1 MGKSREQKD
10 NTELCKPGELPV
22 RYYSQ
27 FDMRIILGVVIS
39 VLILSTYYINSL
51 EKVYEGSS
59 IFKLATYRDTCVK
72 GKEIN
77 ITNTDSLRSVIQKK
91 FGEENLSRAPLLSRV
106 ENFDWVNLNSGLIKV
121 TILKNSIESVE
132 KNLNIIS
139 DYFME
144 YNSSVFNQFKKQA
157 QRNADLITYL
167 RAYNSSNLKNLEK
180 RLQENQFKK
189 QAQRNDDLINYLKAY
204 NSSNLKNLEK
214 TLQENQLMTKN
225 FELLPEG
232 LFAISEAYLKF
243 SKKKLLSKDKI
254 NSIVINVC
262 NYFDIRNGQNLT
274 GNVIKRADTWEKK
287 SLFILVSVFIAFIF
301 SNFLVLIIK
310 FIRED
315 KKFVTQDN

>member
-10 NTELCKPGELPV
+10 NTELCRPDELPV

-51 EKVYEGSS
+51 DKVYEGSA
-59 IFKLATYRDTCVK
+59 IFKLATYRDTCFH
-72 GKEIN
+72 GKERN
-77 ITNTDSLRSVIQKK
+77 IANSDSLRSVIQQN

-106 ENFDWVNLNSGLIKV
+106 KNFDWININSGLIKV

-157 QRNADLITYL
+157 QRN
-167 RAYNSSNLKNLEK
+167 
-180 RLQENQFKK
+180 
-189 QAQRNDDLINYLKAY
+189 DDLISYLRVY

-232 LFAISEAYLKF
+232 LFPISEAYLKF

-287 SLFILVSVFIAFIF
+287 SLFILVSVFFAFIF

-310 FIRED
+310 YIRED
-315 KKFVTQDN
+315 KKFITQEN